1 MNFTKLIFSIFLSS
15 RVRYFSNSRQ
25 SILILAP
32 RLPEFDRASGDLRL
46 LEIIEILRGK
56 YNVFYF
62 NDWMWERFLQ
72 RRDYTYLRRLRE
84 LGVDV
89 VLSKNA
95 LLQLLKKYELK
106 AVVAEFYEIGEK
118 YLEVVKRH
126 RPSVPFILDTVD
138 VHFVRE
144 RCMAET
150 VGDRTLAA
158 QAEETRRREVAVYS
172 RSDFVWTVSDLDR
185 TALLGEGIPSE
196 KIKIVPNIHQVAKTC
211 PPLED
216 RARNTLLFVG
226 GFSHEPNVDAM
237 LFFLQQ
243 VLPLIREMKPNVHLN
258 IVGANPPDSIRRLA
272 GQKVSITGFVPDLR
286 PYLDSAA
293 VSIAP
298 LRFGAGMKGK
308 VGEALAAGLP
318 LVTTS
323 IGAQGMPLVSGR
335 DCMIFDQPQEF
346 ASAVVQVLSNADLW
360 RTLSENG
367 RKFMQENFAFEA
379 VHNELLTFFSN
390 LDRSRLGM

>member
-1 MNFTKLIFSIFLSS
+1 LS
-15 RVRYFSNSRQ
+15 
-25 SILILAP
+25 
-32 RLPEFDRASGDLRL
+32 
-46 LEIIEILRGK
+46 
-56 YNVFYF
+56 
-62 NDWMWERFLQ
+62 
-72 RRDYTYLRRLRE
+72 
-84 LGVDV
+84 
-89 VLSKNA
+89 
-95 LLQLLKKYELK
+95 QLLKKYELK

-150 VGDRTLAA
+150 VGNRTLAA

-272 GQKVSITGFVPDLR
+272 GQKVSITGFVSDLR

-379 VHNELLTFFSN
+379 VHNKLLTFFSN
-390 LDRSRLGM
+390 LEKSQIG

>member
-243 VLPLIREMKPNVHLN
+243 VLPLIREMEPNVHLN

-272 GQKVSITGFVPDLR
+272 GQKVSITGFVSDLR

-379 VHNELLTFFSN
+379 VHNKLLTFFSN
-390 LDRSRLGM
+390 LEKSQIG